1 MASLSAI
8 RYSLFAIRYSLL
20 PIRYS
25 VLLHHLLDPAEELLA
40 DERIGGA
47 QHLLDRLQHVAA
59 AAPVLAED
67 RYVGVFHDPVQ
78 HVDTEDEVVE
88 VADRSQQRLGHDVE
102 REDVVRDGAD
112 EQDLVL
118 SFRAPARGEPPQK
131 DEDVGHEQ

>member
-1 MASLSAI
+1 MGEISYSASPCPPLLFPLSFLPFPDPLD
-8 RYSLFAIRYSLL
+8 RFSPTQYSLL
-20 PIRYS
+20 PIRSS

-40 DERIGGA
+40 DERIGGV

-112 EQDLVL
+112 EQ
-118 SFRAPARGEPPQK
+118 
-131 DEDVGHEQ
+131 